1 MKIENSC
8 PSCRGDR
15 RNKKNENDTL
25 NVKFRYGG
33 FDGRVWWVSALC
45 LLLTG
50 GFVAALWMTAGG
62 AYYLAA
68 WVSMACAVII
78 ALCLLSVPRR
88 IIVGEETVELRCLV
102 ETTYI
107 PLASIVDVEVLESGA
122 LRGKIPLVGIYGFW
136 GYYGRY
142 LDIRKWRIYR
152 VYATRRNR
160 SVVVH
165 TTKRR
170 YVVSCGAPEMMRQ
183 MIVNAKARNSKE
195 M

>member
-1 MKIENSC
+1 M
-8 PSCRGDR
+8 
-15 RNKKNENDTL
+15 

-33 FDGRVWWVSALC
+33 FDSRVWWVSALW

-50 GFVAALWMTAGG
+50 GALAALWMTAGG

-68 WVSMACAVII
+68 WVSMACVVII

-88 IIVGEETVELRCLV
+88 IIIGEESVELRCLV
-102 ETTYI
+102 DTTYI
-107 PLASIVDVEVLESGA
+107 PLSRIVDVEVLENGA
-122 LRGKIPLVGIYGFW
+122 LGSKIPLVGIYGFW
-136 GYYGRY
+136 GYYGHY
-142 LDIRKWRIYR
+142 LDVRKWRIYR
-152 VYATRRNR
+152 VYATRRNK

-183 MIVNAKARNSKE
+183 MILSAKARNSKE
-195 M
+195 K